1 MSILLF
7 PAKIVGG
14 GLCASLLSYLIPVWS
29 SLQLVAFG
37 LGLAFFIPVT
47 FFAHES
53 PRWLLSKG
61 KERVII
67 YEWWRYWR
75 WFFLF
80 CVKFLGRLQK
90 YVWQFCRNDVVIMI
104 LLMILYIKWPKVG
117 GFKIKSRLGIF
128 ETNLLH
134 FKTNFLTCEHQK
146 QYIKYIT
153 YKIIQIFLILH

>member
-14 GLCASLLSYLIPVWS
+14 GLCASLLSYLVPVWS

-61 KERVII
+61 KVRVII
-67 YEWWRYWR
+67 LSGEDTE
-75 WFFLF
+75 
-80 CVKFLGRLQK
+80 G
-90 YVWQFCRNDVVIMI
+90 QF
-104 LLMILYIKWPKVG
+104 
-117 GFKIKSRLGIF
+117 
-128 ETNLLH
+128 
-134 FKTNFLTCEHQK
+134 
-146 QYIKYIT
+146 
-153 YKIIQIFLILH
+153 